1 MEPEPEPEVAP
12 SPRAVGPDWRQ
23 ERFTLGRPTP
33 AEWAVEAG
41 GVDAIPSLS
50 SLCLVWLARRL
61 DDIESLEGLPPEF
74 AQLACF
80 AASRRAPWSDPVAA
94 AAADVGPDRA
104 DSWCRG
110 WSATASRRWTSPP
123 RRT

>member
-1 MEPEPEPEVAP
+1 MEPEPEPEPEVAP
-12 SPRAVGPDWRQ
+12 SPRAAGPDWRQ

-80 AASRRAPWSDPVAA
+80 AASRRAPNMTLWTEARKRSWWALSHRSDRP
-94 AAADVGPDRA
+94 
-104 DSWCRG
+104 
-110 WSATASRRWTSPP
+110 SARQVLGR
-123 RRT
+123 